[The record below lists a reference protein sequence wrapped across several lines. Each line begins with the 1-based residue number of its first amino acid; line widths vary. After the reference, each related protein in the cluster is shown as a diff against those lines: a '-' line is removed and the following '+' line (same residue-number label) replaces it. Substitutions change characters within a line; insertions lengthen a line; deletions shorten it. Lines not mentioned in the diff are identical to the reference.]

1 MLHISYQKKTTQ
13 DSRYLCVTVV
23 SHLFITRI
31 FLITG
36 PRLVEFPE
44 VGEDDDKLG
53 LEAGLLGVES
63 NVHRVRFAG
72 TDTGLATNSIG
83 VLYELENYQA
93 LLW

>member
-13 DSRYLCVTVV
+13 DSRYLCVLL
-23 SHLFITRI
+23 SHLFITRV

-36 PRLVEFPE
+36 PRLVELPE

-63 NVHRVRFAG
+63 NVHRVRFAVVVIQVLPL
-72 TDTGLATNSIG
+72 TLLVFCTN
-83 VLYELENYQA
+83 
-93 LLW
+93 